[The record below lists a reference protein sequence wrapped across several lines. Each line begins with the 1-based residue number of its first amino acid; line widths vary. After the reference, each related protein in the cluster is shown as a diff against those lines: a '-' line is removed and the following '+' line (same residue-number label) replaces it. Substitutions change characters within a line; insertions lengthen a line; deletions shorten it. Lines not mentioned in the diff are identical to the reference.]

1 MRTLKIGMCGLPA
14 NDEQLIRNL
23 MRMFAHDP
31 MFHWALCDDKE
42 LDVLVMDANPLVDSK
57 PRSCYRAALLLSD
70 SPTSDEHV
78 LSRPLQAT
86 AFRAWLI
93 RAEDALTSPSTTA
106 LDDKTPE
113 RQMPRSRHTR
123 RSLRFKL
130 RSWPPSIMLRGDPV
144 LERMVKLLAVEAF
157 AMNELAQVSGAPL
170 TACQNFLR
178 KLQLLG
184 LLDISV
190 PQTSSSA
197 DEMQAAAAP
206 VKISLSARLGQA
218 RERVMRAWA

>member
-14 NDEQLIRNL
+14 SDEQLIRNL

-31 MFHWALCDDKE
+31 MFHWALCEDKE
-42 LDVLVMDANPLVDSK
+42 LDVLVMSASPLTDSK
-57 PRSCYRAALLLSD
+57 PRRCYRAALLLSD
-70 SPTSDEHV
+70 SPVPDEHV
-78 LSRPLQAT
+78 LTRPLQAS

-93 RAEDALTSPSTTA
+93 RAENALTSPGIP
-106 LDDKTPE
+106 TPE
-113 RQMPRSRHTR
+113 VKAPERHVPRSRHTR
-123 RSLRFKL
+123 KSLRFKL
-130 RSWPPSIMLRGDPV
+130 RTWPPSIMLRGDPV